1 MAGFTVLNPYQQT
14 LRADLGCDAICI
26 GTMTSA
32 SSALGLFGSP
42 LVGALSDQMGR
53 KVALA
58 LGALASALGFSL
70 VAVATSMPLL
80 WLSVI
85 PGSLLAH
92 NFTIAK
98 ALVADLAKPEDRA
111 GVMGKLGLAA
121 GVGFMV
127 GPVIN
132 PFISSL
138 FQACLFATGLQ
149 LLSLIAV
156 YQLPSRSVTA
166 AEPALP
172 VEAKAPVLAGV
183 VKTVWKAIKEVFVLA
198 VAAPPAARL
207 ILFLRFG
214 MSMGFHVFYTVMQ
227 AIIKDKFK
235 FQPTDYSNY
244 FAFIGLT
251 YAFSQLISRAVINR
265 FGKNQTFLLIP
276 CFLLLGGGRFVTA
289 TTDNIYIFYSGIVLT
304 VGALGIVNTSISTT
318 ITRIASDSNV
328 GGLMGVLDTSE
339 KLAGIGGPA
348 IGGAL
353 YAYSTFA
360 PVIVVCM
367 GYLLLAVAVFVGYPR
382 YVLPA
387 IDHKERES
395 TETKAKTE

>member
-1 MAGFTVLNPYQQT
+1 MAGFTVINPYQQT
-14 LRADLGCDAICI
+14 LRADLGCDAVCL

-32 SSALGLFGSP
+32 SSALGLIGSP

-53 KVALA
+53 KIALVI
-58 LGALASALGFSL
+58 GVLASAVGFIL
-70 VAVATSMPLL
+70 VGFATSMPLL

-98 ALVADLAKPEDRA
+98 ALVADLAKPDERA

-121 GVGFMV
+121 GIGFMA

-132 PFISSL
+132 PFVTTRM
-138 FQACLFATGLQ
+138 QACMFATGIN
-149 LLSLIAV
+149 LLSLFTILHLPDRAPSAEHAVADKKPARGIA
-156 YQLPSRSVTA
+156 SVLT
-166 AEPALP
+166 
-172 VEAKAPVLAGV
+172 
-183 VKTVWKAIKEVFVLA
+183 TVWEAIKEVLVLA
-198 VAAPPAARL
+198 VAAPAAARV

-214 MSMGFHVFYTVMQ
+214 LSMGFHLFYTVIQ
-227 AIIKDKFK
+227 AILKDKFK
-235 FQPTDYSNY
+235 FQPADYSNY

-265 FGKNQTFLLIP
+265 FGRDQTLLLIP
-276 CFLLLGGGRFVTA
+276 CLLALGAGRYVTA
-289 TTDNIYIFYSGIVLT
+289 LTDSLYVLYGGLAFT
-304 VGALGIVNTSISTT
+304 VFALGIVNTSISTT
-318 ITRIASDSNV
+318 ITRIASESNV

-339 KLAGIGGPA
+339 KLAGIVGPA

-353 YAYSTFA
+353 YTYWTFA
-360 PVIVVCM
+360 PVIVVCF
-367 GYLLLAVAVFVGYPR
+367 GYVVLAGGVYVGFPR

-387 IDHKERES
+387 IHLKEE
-395 TETKAKTE
+395 ETAELKSKTE